1 MGDGSFRGINRRDLL
16 KLGAVAPAAASA
28 AAIVTSPYGALAG
41 SEGADASRPDT
52 RFIVDVHAHV
62 GAPAGFAAMA
72 PTINSPADWAAFRSK
87 EPELFAKLMSGDQI
101 DNSDALIE
109 TMDKNGV
116 THALIQVAPHR
127 NARNKLVADAAR
139 RHRGR
144 LFPLYRPEFAVTAA
158 ASGTLDNKDP
168 AVLSRNARR
177 IAEDIESLF
186 PELGMIGVGE
196 VIPGGMVSAA
206 SDPVEIARDMS
217 PIMEALRPGNLPI
230 QLPTGWSGWK
240 DTLHYTWSPIYV
252 DVLAG
257 NFPDVPIVLV
267 KMGRGFRVSFDTC
280 VVVAMRNV
288 NVYLDMTDAPSEHIR
303 EAVQILGAERIMF
316 GTDLSLISH
325 NYSYKE
331 NFHALDGA
339 QLNAEELEWIAWRTA
354 NKVYRLGLE
363 A

>member
-1 MGDGSFRGINRRDLL
+1 MSD
-16 KLGAVAPAAASA
+16 
-28 AAIVTSPYGALAG
+28 VT
-41 SEGADASRPDT
+41 SRPDT
-52 RFIVDVHAHV
+52 RLLVDVHVHA
-62 GAPAGFAAMA
+62 GAPPGAEAMA
-72 PTINSPADWAAFRSK
+72 EEIHSPKDYALLRSK
-87 EPELFAKLMSGDQI
+87 DPEHFAEVVSEKQI
-101 DNSDALIE
+101 DNSDLLVKK
-109 TMDKNGV
+109 MDENGV
-116 THALIQVAPHR
+116 THALIQIAPHR

-158 ASGTLDNKDP
+158 ATGTLDNRDP

-257 NFPDVPIVLV
+257 NFLDVPIVLV
-267 KMGRGFRVSFDTC
+267 KMGRGFRTSFDAC
-280 VVVAMRNV
+280 VVIAMRNV

-331 NFHALDGA
+331 NFHALNGA
-339 QLNAEELEWIAWRTA
+339 KLNAEEVEWIAWRTA
-354 NKVYRLGLE
+354 NKVYQLGLE
-363 A
+363 G